1 MSMTVTKEQAESFA
15 ITVYPDIKEYINT
28 HKEEFE
34 LWKQNK
40 EEKRKLR
47 HVSGRAGSADRI
59 IHPAYQ

>member
-40 EEKRKLR
+40 EEK
-47 HVSGRAGSADRI
+47 SASNV
-59 IHPAYQ
+59 AA